1 MDEKKSIIEEALDA
15 FACGIKCP
23 VDNLDSVLPVSVV
36 LHGYGRLDVANQL
49 VINLSKF
56 TEIDLSAYFPNLNYT
71 LKVCE
76 NVVEEAGDGAKQNG

>member
-1 MDEKKSIIEEALDA
+1 MDEKKSLSEETLDA
-15 FACGIKCP
+15 FARGIKCP
-23 VDNLDSVLPVSVV
+23 VDSLDSVLPVSVV

-56 TEIDLSAYFPNLNYT
+56 TEIDLSVYFPNLNYT

-76 NVVEEAGDGAKQNG
+76 NELKEAGDGAKQND